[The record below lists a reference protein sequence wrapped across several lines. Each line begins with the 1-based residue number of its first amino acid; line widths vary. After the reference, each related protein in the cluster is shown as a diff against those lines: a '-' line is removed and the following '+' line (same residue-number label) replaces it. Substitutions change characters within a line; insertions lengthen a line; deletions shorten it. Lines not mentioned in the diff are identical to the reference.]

1 MKMKLRTL
9 SAALGLSGVVAL
21 GGAPASAETI
31 LACRTPAG
39 ILRIADLPA
48 QCKANETPVE
58 LAAPSPPS
66 GITRA
71 VHGSVGGDGSIRS
84 DGTGFSSERTGEGNY
99 HVVFDTPFEGTPNCT
114 VTSYLSSCVLRD
126 SVIGGPFKTP
136 EDFRVVCHF
145 PEITGGGSIIALVSR
160 DSPFDFICVE

>member
-1 MKMKLRTL
+1 
-9 SAALGLSGVVAL
+9 LSGVVAL

-71 VHGSVGGDGSIRS
+71 VHGSVGGDGSILFDS
-84 DGTGFSSERTGEGNY
+84 AGFSVERSGAGNY
-99 HVVFDTPFEGTPNCT
+99 HIVFDTPFQSTPTCT
-114 VTSYLSSCVLRD
+114 VTSYTFTCHLHVFG
-126 SVIGGPFKTP
+126 IQGIFKTP
-136 EDFRVVCHF
+136 ADFRVICTA
-145 PEITGGGSIIALVSR
+145 PELSGGIIGHVSL
-160 DSPFDFICVE
+160 DSSFDFICVE